1 MTYSENSEFI
11 KDIQEVLKKHNLML
25 MYSNNPTKLV
35 TGTNHLEGFHFFFTK
50 GEKKIYL
57 RGGEGIEY
65 PSSLTIKMLKARYSE
80 DDGN

>member
-35 TGTNHLEGFHFFFTK
+35 EDTNHLEGFHFFFTK
-50 GEKKIYL
+50 GENKIYL
-57 RGGEGIEY
+57 RGGENIEF
-65 PSSLTIKMLKARYSE
+65 PSSLTIKMSKARHIE